1 MLSRLSISAKLI
13 ALVSVLLIS
22 LAAIGMFS
30 INEMRTINKS
40 TQEIRANW
48 LPSIRLLGEMRTQ
61 AARFRAVLRDYLP
74 GPDETEMADIQKN
87 IDARSS
93 DFVKAFEAYGKLAT
107 TPEEQAMYKAL
118 DTEWK
123 AFRAGADEV
132 IAAARK
138 YDFAQART
146 LNSTKVVKVGRAMDG
161 ALAKITAFND
171 KGADDTGDRATA
183 DYEKGSMI
191 VLGALGLLIL
201 IGAGAAFLIVRD
213 VAKGI
218 ASVVKPM
225 ELLAAGDLSPE
236 IPHQGSKTE
245 IGKIAATLQIFK
257 NSLIAKKAADIAA
270 ADEATAKMQR
280 AETVDG
286 ITRKFEAM
294 IGELVTSFSS
304 ASTEMESSAG
314 TLTKAADVTQQLST
328 SAANGSRTV
337 SESIQSTAAATEEI
351 TSSVAEIGRQVMES
365 SRVAQCAVQ
374 QAEKTNSSISELSAA
389 AARIGDVVKLITAI
403 AEQTNLL
410 ALNATIEAAR
420 AGEAGRGF
428 AVVAS
433 EVKALASQ
441 TAKAT
446 DEIGAQIAGMQAAT
460 DDSVSTIKEI
470 SATIDQISEI
480 SSAIAAAVEEQGAAT
495 QEIARNVRQA
505 AELCSQVAVNIDDV
519 SRGNSETGAASSQ
532 VFSAAQSLAQEST
545 RLEVEVQ
552 GFISQI
558 RAA

>member
-13 ALVSVLLIS
+13 ALVSVLLLS
-22 LAAIGMFS
+22 LVALGTYS
-30 INEMRTINKS
+30 IIEMRTINKS
-40 TQEIRANW
+40 TQEIRGNW

-74 GPDETEMADIQKN
+74 GPDETEMLDIQKN
-87 IDARSS
+87 IDARSR

-107 TPEEQAMYKAL
+107 TSEEQAMYQDL
-118 DTEWK
+118 GTEWK

-138 YDFAQART
+138 YDFAQARK
-146 LNSTKVVKVGRAMDG
+146 LNATKVVKVGRAMDA
-161 ALAKITAFND
+161 ALAKIVVFND
-171 KGADDTGDRATA
+171 KGADRAGDTATSEYERAFLVMLS
-183 DYEKGSMI
+183 GLVI
-191 VLGALGLLIL
+191 LILLGAT
-201 IGAGAAFLIVRD
+201 AAFLIVRD
-213 VAKGI
+213 VTKGI
-218 ASVVKPM
+218 ASVIEPM
-225 ELLAAGDLSPE
+225 QLLAQGDLSPE
-236 IPHQGSKTE
+236 IPHQGKKTE
-245 IGKIAATLQIFK
+245 IGKIAATLQVFK
-257 NSLIAKKAADIAA
+257 EALVAKKAADAA
-270 ADEATAKMQR
+270 AAEEATAKMQR

-286 ITRKFEAM
+286 ITRKFESM

-351 TSSVAEIGRQVMES
+351 TSSVGEIGRQVMES
-365 SRVAQCAVQ
+365 SRVAQRAVQ

-460 DDSVSTIKEI
+460 DDSVVTIKEI

-545 RLEVEVQ
+545 RLQVEVQ
-552 GFISQI
+552 SFITQI

>member
-13 ALVSVLLIS
+13 TLVSVLLLS
-22 LAAIGMFS
+22 LAALGTFS
-30 INEMRTINKS
+30 IVEMRTINAS
-40 TQEIRANW
+40 TQEIRTNW
-48 LPSIRLLGEMRTQ
+48 LPSIRYLGEMRTQ
-61 AARFRAVLRDYLP
+61 AARFRAVLRDTLTE
-74 GPDETEMADIQKN
+74 PDEAFMADIMKN
-87 IDARSS
+87 LTARAR
-93 DFVKAFEAYGKLAT
+93 DFDKAFEGYGALISSPA
-107 TPEEQAMYKAL
+107 EREMYADL
-118 DTEWK
+118 DASWK
-123 AFRAGADEV
+123 KFRASADEV
-132 IAAARK
+132 VELAKKKDVAGARK
-138 YDFAQART
+138 
-146 LNSTKVVKVGRAMDG
+146 LNAEKSVKIGRAMDG
-161 ALAKITAFND
+161 ALAKIVALND
-171 KGADDTGDRATA
+171 QSADAAGNQATE
-183 DYEKGSMI
+183 DYNIGSMI
-191 VLGALGLLIL
+191 VIGALAIMIL

-213 VAKGI
+213 VAHSIG
-218 ASVVKPM
+218 SVIKPM
-225 ELLAAGDLSPE
+225 EMLAEGDLSAE
-236 IPHQGSKTE
+236 IPQQSEKTE
-245 IGKIAATLQIFK
+245 IGKIAATLQVFK
-257 NSLIAKKAADIAA
+257 NALVAKKAADIAA
-270 ADEATAKMQR
+270 AEEASAKVKR
-280 AETVDG
+280 AEMVDG
-286 ITRKFEAM
+286 ITREFETM
-294 IGELVTSFSS
+294 IGELVTSLSS

-351 TSSVAEIGRQVMES
+351 TSSVGEIGRQVMES
-365 SRVAQCAVQ
+365 SRVAQRAVQ
-374 QAEKTNSSISELSAA
+374 QAEKTNASISELSAA

-460 DDSVSTIKEI
+460 DDSVVTIKEI

-505 AELCSQVAVNIDDV
+505 AELCSQVAVNIDEV
-519 SRGNSETGAASSQ
+519 HRGNSETGAASSQ

-552 GFISQI
+552 NFIGQI

>member
-30 INEMRTINKS
+30 VNEMRTINTS
-40 TQEIRANW
+40 TQEIRTNW

-61 AARFRAVLRDYLP
+61 AARFRAVLRDYLT
-74 GPDETEMADIQKN
+74 GPDENEMADIQKN
-87 IDARSS
+87 IDARAR
-93 DFVKAFEAYGKLAT
+93 DFTKAFEGYGKLAT
-107 TPEEQAMYKAL
+107 TPEEQAMYKQL
-118 DTEWK
+118 GTEWHN
-123 AFRAGADEV
+123 FRAGADEV

-146 LNSTKVVKVGRAMDG
+146 LNATKVVKVGRAMDV
-161 ALAKITAFND
+161 ALAKIVAFND
-171 KGADDTGDRATA
+171 KGADDAGDRATN
-183 DYEKGSMI
+183 DYEQGSMI

-225 ELLAAGDLSPE
+225 ELLAEGDLSPE
-236 IPHQGSKTE
+236 IPHQDSKTE
-245 IGKIAATLQIFK
+245 IGKIATTLQVFK
-257 NSLIAKKAADIAA
+257 NALIAKKAADIAA
-270 ADEATAKMQR
+270 ANEATAKMQR

-351 TSSVAEIGRQVMES
+351 TSSVGEIGRQVMES
-365 SRVAQCAVQ
+365 SRVAQQAVQ
-374 QAEKTNSSISELSAA
+374 QAEKTNASISELSAA

-460 DDSVSTIKEI
+460 DDSVLTIKEI

-505 AELCSQVAVNIDDV
+505 AELCSQVSVNIDDV

>member
-13 ALVSVLLIS
+13 ALVSVLLLS
-22 LAAIGMFS
+22 LVALGTYS
-30 INEMRTINKS
+30 IIEMRTINKS
-40 TQEIRANW
+40 TQEIRGNW

-87 IDARSS
+87 LDARSR
-93 DFVKAFEAYGKLAT
+93 DFVKAFEGYGKLAT
-107 TPEEQAMYKAL
+107 TSEEQAMYEDLGK
-118 DTEWK
+118 EWK

-132 IAAARK
+132 VAAARK

-146 LNSTKVVKVGRAMDG
+146 LNATKVVKVGRAMDA
-161 ALAKITAFND
+161 ALAKIVVFND
-171 KGADDTGDRATA
+171 KGADRAGDTATSE
-183 DYEKGSMI
+183 YEMAFLVMLSG
-191 VLGALGLLIL
+191 LGLLIL
-201 IGAGAAFLIVRD
+201 VGAGAAFLIVRD
-213 VAKGI
+213 VTKGI
-218 ASVVKPM
+218 ASVVEPM
-225 ELLAAGDLSPE
+225 QLLAQGDLSPE
-236 IPHQGSKTE
+236 IPHQGKKTE

-257 NSLIAKKAADIAA
+257 EALIAKKAADATAA
-270 ADEATAKMQR
+270 EEATAKMQR

-286 ITRKFEAM
+286 ITRKFESM

-351 TSSVAEIGRQVMES
+351 TSSVGEIGRQVMES
-365 SRVAQCAVQ
+365 SRVAQRAVQ

-389 AARIGDVVKLITAI
+389 AARIGDVVKLITDI

-428 AVVAS
+428 AVVAG
-433 EVKALASQ
+433 EVKALAGQ
-441 TAKAT
+441 TSRAT
-446 DEIGAQIAGMQAAT
+446 EEISAQIAGMQRAA
-460 DDSVSTIKEI
+460 STSIAAIGAIERTIGEI
-470 SATIDQISEI
+470 GNI
-480 SSAIAAAVEEQGAAT
+480 SSAIAAAVTEQGAAT
-495 QEIARNVRQA
+495 SEIARSVETA
-505 AELCSQVAVNIDDV
+505 AQRTFETAEQVNLVEAATADTRASATAVKIVADDLGQVAGRI
-519 SRGNSETGAASSQ
+519 RGQ
-532 VFSAAQSLAQEST
+532 VDQFFERLSA
-545 RLEVEVQ
+545 
-552 GFISQI
+552 
-558 RAA
+558 

>member
-13 ALVSVLLIS
+13 ALVSVLLVS
-22 LAAIGMFS
+22 LAAIGIFS
-30 INEMRTINKS
+30 INEMRAINKT
-40 TQEIRANW
+40 TQEINANW

-61 AARFRAVLRDYLP
+61 AARYRAVLRDYLT
-74 GPDETEMADIQKN
+74 GPDESEMIDIQKN
-87 IDARSS
+87 LDARSR
-93 DFVKAFEAYGKLAT
+93 DFTRAYEAYGKRVAT
-107 TPEEQAMYKAL
+107 PDEQAMYKDL
-118 DTEWK
+118 GNEWNN
-123 AFRAGADEV
+123 FRAGADEV

-138 YDFAQART
+138 YDFAQARA
-146 LNSTKVVKVGRAMDG
+146 LNATKVVKVGRGMDA
-161 ALAKITAFND
+161 ALAKVVALND
-171 KGADDTGDRATA
+171 KGADEAGERATN
-183 DYEKGSMI
+183 DYNTGFII
-191 VLGALGLLIL
+191 VLGWLGALIVV
-201 IGAGAAFLIVRD
+201 GAIAAFLIVRD
-213 VAKGI
+213 VATGI
-218 ASVVKPM
+218 ASVVQPM
-225 ELLAAGDLSPE
+225 QLLAQGDLSPE
-236 IPHQGSKTE
+236 IPHQGEKTE

-257 NSLIAKKAADIAA
+257 EALIAKKAADLAA
-270 ADEATAKMQR
+270 AEEATAKMRR

-286 ITRKFEAM
+286 VTRRFESM
-294 IGELVTSFSS
+294 IGELVASLAS

-314 TLTKAADVTQQLST
+314 TLTKTADVTQQLST

-351 TSSVAEIGRQVMES
+351 TSSVAEIGRQVTES
-365 SRVAQCAVQ
+365 SRVAQRAVQ
-374 QAEKTNSSISELSAA
+374 QAEKTNTSISELSAA

-460 DDSVSTIKEI
+460 DNSVATIKEI
-470 SATIDQISEI
+470 SETIDQISEI
-480 SSAIAAAVEEQGAAT
+480 SSTIAAAVEEQGAAT

-552 GFISQI
+552 SFISQI

>member
-13 ALVSVLLIS
+13 ALVSMLLLS
-22 LAAIGMFS
+22 LVAMGTYS
-30 INEMRTINKS
+30 IVEMRTINAS
-40 TQEIRANW
+40 TQEIRGNW

-87 IDARSS
+87 IDARSR

-107 TPEEQAMYKAL
+107 TPEEQTMYQEL
-118 DTEWK
+118 GNEWK

-138 YDFAQART
+138 YDFAQARK
-146 LNSTKVVKVGRAMDG
+146 LNATKVVKVGRAMDA
-161 ALAKITAFND
+161 ALAKIVVFND
-171 KGADDTGDRATA
+171 KGADNAGDTATSGYERAFLVMLS
-183 DYEKGSMI
+183 G
-191 VLGALGLLIL
+191 LGILIL
-201 IGAGAAFLIVRD
+201 LGAGAAFLIVRD
-213 VAKGI
+213 VTKGI
-218 ASVVKPM
+218 ASVVQPM
-225 ELLAAGDLSPE
+225 QLLAQGDLSPE
-236 IPHQGSKTE
+236 IPHQSAKTE
-245 IGKIAATLQIFK
+245 IGKIASTLQVFK
-257 NSLIAKKAADIAA
+257 EALIAKKAADATAA
-270 ADEATAKMQR
+270 EEATAKMQR

-351 TSSVAEIGRQVMES
+351 TCSVGEIGRQVMES
-365 SRVAQCAVQ
+365 SRVAQRAVQ

-460 DDSVSTIKEI
+460 DDSVVTIKEI

-532 VFSAAQSLAQEST
+532 VFSAAQSLAQESS

-552 GFISQI
+552 NFIGQI